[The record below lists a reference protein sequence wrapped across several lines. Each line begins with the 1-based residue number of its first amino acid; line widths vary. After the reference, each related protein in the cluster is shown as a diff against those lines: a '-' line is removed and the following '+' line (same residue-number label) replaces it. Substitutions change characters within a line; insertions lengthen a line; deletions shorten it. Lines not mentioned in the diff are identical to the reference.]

1 MAVER
6 KGGVLGA
13 RTHGP
18 ENPDEMVTSTKCN
31 SRPWDSRAGQVARV
45 LRPAWT
51 TPGGRVP
58 LSRCVAVRW
67 MLALLFLLPA
77 VARAGEGPRWERS
90 WLMQAPVVDT
100 PPRLLPDPVP
110 VAPPVH
116 PLWQRLLVEGGA
128 GVGTG
133 LAGALVGVGLYM
145 LGSGLQL
152 FEPGEDPA
160 VLPFALVGAA
170 LGFPLGVWWGGELM
184 AGDGSLLATFGGAAV
199 GGLAAVG
206 LWACR
211 SARAS
216 RSPASSRAW
225 PSPCRWWGPSWG
237 TSCPLAS
244 GRRRRGSRCS
254 RPSSSPPATGRWCWP
269 AASEDW

>member
-1 MAVER
+1 
-6 KGGVLGA
+6 
-13 RTHGP
+13 
-18 ENPDEMVTSTKCN
+18 
-31 SRPWDSRAGQVARV
+31 
-45 LRPAWT
+45 
-51 TPGGRVP
+51 
-58 LSRCVAVRW
+58 LSRYVAVRW
-67 MLALLFLLPA
+67 MVVLLFLLPA
-77 VARAGEGPRWERS
+77 VARAGEGTRWERS
-90 WLMQAPVVDT
+90 WLMQAPIVDT
-100 PPRLLPDPVP
+100 TPRLLPDPVP

-152 FEPGEDPA
+152 FEPGENPT

-206 LWACR
+206 LWALSER
-211 SARAS
+211 SREPVSSVLRGVAIPLPVVGAFLGYELSSGLRKKAKGLQVQ
-216 RSPASSRAW
+216 PAVVLSSRHGALV
-225 PSPCRWWGPSWG
+225 
-237 TSCPLAS
+237 LA
-244 GRRRRGSRCS
+244 GRF
-254 RPSSSPPATGRWCWP
+254 
-269 AASEDW
+269 